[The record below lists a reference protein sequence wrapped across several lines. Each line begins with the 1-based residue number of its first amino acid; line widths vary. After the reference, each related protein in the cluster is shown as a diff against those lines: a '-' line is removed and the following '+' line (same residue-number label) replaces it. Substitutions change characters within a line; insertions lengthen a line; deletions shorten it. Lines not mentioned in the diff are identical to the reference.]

1 MRFIYSATLR
11 YAGTREVVVSFRD
24 LPECLTSGSDTTSAL
39 AEAADALEE
48 AIAARITDDEPIPEP
63 SDVEERSN
71 EYAVAV
77 PPAMA
82 AKAALVLA
90 FRSSG
95 LSQSD
100 FARRLGVNEKVVRRM
115 LDPRHRTA
123 TSRIGAALRVLGRE
137 LVLESQPV
145 LGTNS

>member
-24 LPECLTSGSDTTSAL
+24 LPECLTSGSDTASAL

-48 AIAARITDDEPIPEP
+48 AIAARITDAEPIPEP
-63 SDVEERSN
+63 SAMKGGN

-77 PPAMA
+77 PPATA

-90 FRSSG
+90 FRESG

-123 TSRIGAALRVLGRE
+123 ASRIGSALRALGRE
-137 LVLESQPV
+137 LVVETQPL
-145 LGTNS
+145 LGTHS